1 MTQSVWGSLL
11 GQKAGGE
18 GEELGGQ
25 RRTFSRVTKGVSVDE
40 EEDIHYKRAG
50 EKRRDSKIDRR
61 PTETLQKY

>member
-1 MTQSVWGSLL
+1 MEKERSWGDKGGLP
-11 GQKAGGE
+11 AG
-18 GEELGGQ
+18 
-25 RRTFSRVTKGVSVDE
+25 STKGVSVDE